1 MNIPRI
7 DSELIYFFR
16 KIAVPAARI
25 GLFTIYFWFG
35 ILKVLGLSPAT
46 PLVEDLFNHTMPIMA
61 FSTFIILFGIFE
73 AVIGILFLI
82 KGAERIVLP
91 LLLIHMVMTFMPLIL
106 LPSVTWTGFAVPSLE
121 GQYIIKNLV
130 IIASAI
136 GIMSQLHPL
145 PRKNSY

>member
-1 MNIPRI
+1 
-7 DSELIYFFR
+7 
-16 KIAVPAARI
+16 
-25 GLFTIYFWFG
+25 
-35 ILKVLGLSPAT
+35 
-46 PLVEDLFNHTMPIMA
+46 MA